1 MPHHNP
7 LPPTQAMAEY
17 QQIEYRILK
26 DGTVQETVLQATG
39 ASCVQTTA
47 GVEAALGTVQ
57 DRTLLP
63 EYEQNEALVEQ
74 TTDLNLHSSH

>member
-1 MPHHNP
+1 MPHHHP

-39 ASCVQTTA
+39 ASVQSII
-47 GVEAALGTVQ
+47 
-57 DRTLLP
+57 
-63 EYEQNEALVEQ
+63 Y
-74 TTDLNLHSSH
+74 